1 MTDYSRLIDAETWAF
16 IERTNSFYAVDAVD
30 HSVAE
35 QRRTYDRMAEAFHA
49 AYPEDVTAETSAL
62 QAGGH
67 AIPLRRYHRRN
78 PDGAAVVVYFHG
90 GGFVV
95 GGLESHDDVCAEI
108 CAHTGFDV
116 VSVDY
121 RLLPEHPHPAAFDDC
136 LAAFRHVAAEGVEGV
151 PVVLCG
157 DSAGGNLAAAVSAVT
172 RDDARPPVAQVLIYP
187 GLGGNIDAGSYLT
200 HAEAPL
206 LRRDELVYYEKTRSG
221 GRDLSRDVTSK
232 PLADTDFSRLPPTAI
247 FSAECDPLCD
257 DGRDYRDR
265 LVAAG
270 VPAIWEV
277 DAGLVHG
284 WLRARHSVARARAG
298 FARILAAIDRLGHGG
313 TPG

>member
-1 MTDYSRLIDAETWAF
+1 MTDYKTLIDAETWAF
-16 IERTNSFYAVDAVD
+16 IERTNSFYPVDAVD
-30 HSVAE
+30 HSIAE
-35 QRRTYDRMAEAFHA
+35 QRRTYDRMAAAFHA
-49 AYPEDVTAETSAL
+49 GHPANVTAETTAL
-62 QAGGH
+62 AAGGH
-67 AIPLRRYHRRN
+67 AIPLRRYRRSD
-78 PDGAAVVVYFHG
+78 PDRAALVLYFHG

-121 RLLPEHPHPAAFDDC
+121 RLLPEHAHPAAFEDC
-136 LAAFRHVAAEGVEGV
+136 LAAFRHVAAEGV

-157 DSAGGNLAAAVSAVT
+157 DSAGGNLAAAVAGAT
-172 RDDARPPVAQVLIYP
+172 RDDPRPPVAQVLIYP
-187 GLGGNIDAGSYLT
+187 GLGGDIDAGSYLT

-206 LRRDELVYYEKTRSG
+206 LRREELVYYEKLRSG
-221 GRDLSRDVTSK
+221 GRAPGRDATAK
-232 PLADTDFSRLPPTAI
+232 PLHDTDFSRLPPTAV

-265 LVAAG
+265 ILAAG
-270 VPAIWEV
+270 GAAIWEM

-284 WLRARHSVARARAG
+284 WLRARHSAARARAG

-313 TPG
+313 QPAE